1 MRIGLFTDTY
11 HPSINGIVT
20 VVDIIKKQ
28 FEAEGHEAYIFCQHL
43 YGKGN
48 GRNKK
53 DDPKVIRFPGV
64 ESAFFDDYGISAFFP
79 PMVLRKIK
87 KLDLDVI
94 IFFTPGQVG
103 LMGVY
108 AAKKLDIPL
117 VSQHSTDLYE
127 YVDHYPMVIPG
138 IMALAT
144 IFPFHI
150 RMNGKDAREW
160 LKSFTPR
167 RKWGKKTIERLIT
180 LLYQKCDAAIT
191 LSRKSYAQI
200 SNWKGSSKVNLTI
213 MPTGVD
219 PLPRADKQDI
229 EKFRLSHGIKPDQK
243 VALYV
248 GRLSPDKNL
257 EILIPAMEKVLNKNK
272 DTQLLMVGYFE
283 YEEELKRLSEE
294 SSARDNIKFTG
305 RMSRE
310 DLGVAYGAADVFV
323 FPSVKDTQGLVLAEA
338 ALAGLPIV
346 MVDEPVTE
354 IVRHQQNGLIV
365 DNNVE
370 AIAEALTSIL
380 QNEELTKNMSKKS
393 IELAAEYSE
402 AKQTAKLIALCQ
414 HLVENQSAEPQVK
427 RRRVRK
433 LLTSFG
439 RSVLDE

>member
-1 MRIGLFTDTY
+1 
-11 HPSINGIVT
+11 
-20 VVDIIKKQ
+20 
-28 FEAEGHEAYIFCQHL
+28 
-43 YGKGN
+43 
-48 GRNKK
+48 
-53 DDPKVIRFPGV
+53 
-64 ESAFFDDYGISAFFP
+64 
-79 PMVLRKIK
+79 
-87 KLDLDVI
+87 
-94 IFFTPGQVG
+94 
-103 LMGVY
+103 
-108 AAKKLDIPL
+108 
-117 VSQHSTDLYE
+117 
-127 YVDHYPMVIPG
+127 
-138 IMALAT
+138 
-144 IFPFHI
+144 
-150 RMNGKDAREW
+150 
-160 LKSFTPR
+160 
-167 RKWGKKTIERLIT
+167 
-180 LLYQKCDAAIT
+180 
-191 LSRKSYAQI
+191 
-200 SNWKGSSKVNLTI
+200 
-213 MPTGVD
+213 
-219 PLPRADKQDI
+219 
-229 EKFRLSHGIKPDQK
+229 
-243 VALYV
+243 
-248 GRLSPDKNL
+248 
-257 EILIPAMEKVLNKNK
+257 MEKVLNKNK